1 MEPSFRV
8 GDKSVYPTHGVAD
21 VVAVELKTVAGSD
34 LAFYHLR
41 VMGSGLKI
49 IVPVHK
55 AVENGMR
62 PVAAEAEVDELFELL
77 RDHEVPCDRQTW
89 NRRHRGFMEKIR
101 TGSLFEVGEV
111 YRDLSLLKQTKQL
124 SHSEK
129 QMLRTARD
137 LLVKELAVARASS
150 EDQVAKELDS
160 MFKN

>member
-8 GDKSVYPTHGVAD
+8 GDKSVYPTVGVAD
-21 VVAVELKTVAGSD
+21 IVAVEHKRVGGAE

-41 VMGSGLKI
+41 VLGSGLKI
-49 IVPVHK
+49 IVPVNK
-55 AVENGMR
+55 AEENGMR

-111 YRDLSLLKQTKQL
+111 YRDLSLLKQSKQL

-129 QMLRTARD
+129 QMLRTARA

-150 EDQVAKELDS
+150 EDDVAKELDS
-160 MFKN
+160 VFKN